1 MRNAGGMLTSSR
13 AQPQFPPSFPHG
25 PLRGWQKRAKRE
37 AEERITRLKRNITLH
52 GTLIEAPV
60 IKSAINKIE
69 KY

>member
-37 AEERITRLKRNITLH
+37 AYERVTRLKRSRTLH
-52 GTLIEAPV
+52 GTLIEALL
-60 IKSAINKIE
+60 IKCAINNIK